1 MKLEVAC
8 FNLESV
14 AVAAQSKADRV
25 EFCDE
30 LNEGG
35 TTPSKEATLKARAVF
50 PKELLVMIRP
60 RGGDFNYSET
70 EFEAMKN
77 SILEL
82 KNTGIDGFV
91 FGILTQD
98 KTIDVTRNSE
108 LVALASPLPCSFHR
122 AIDHTND
129 YFEAIKTC
137 IEIGFKT
144 ILTSGHESKIDIGSA
159 AVQEAVLRFGNQI
172 QIMPGGGLRSSNAL
186 KIKEITKATYFHT
199 SGITDATEIAN
210 LAEINALKDCIANA

>member
-35 TTPSKEATLKARAVF
+35 TTPSKEATIKSRALF
-50 PKELLVMIRP
+50 SKDLLVMIRP
-60 RGGDFNYSET
+60 RGGNFNYSET
-70 EFEAMKN
+70 EFEAMKY
-77 SILEL
+77 SIIEL

-98 KTIDVTRNSE
+98 NTIDVQRNSE
-108 LVALASPLPCSFHR
+108 LVALARPLPCSFHR

-129 YFEAIKTC
+129 YFQGIKTS
-137 IEIGFKT
+137 IAIGFKT
-144 ILTSGHESKIDIGSA
+144 ILTSGHESKIDLGSA

-210 LAEINALKDCIANA
+210 LTEINALKAVIADA